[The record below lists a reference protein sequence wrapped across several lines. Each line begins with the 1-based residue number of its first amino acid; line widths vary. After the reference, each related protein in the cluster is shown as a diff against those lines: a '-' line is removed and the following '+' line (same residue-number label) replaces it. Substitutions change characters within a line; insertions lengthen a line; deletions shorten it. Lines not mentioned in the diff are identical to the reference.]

1 MIYRKI
7 KIYRNHRQ
15 MTSSLLSPNIYQP
28 FPGRKSNCAPQG
40 AISASSCFGLQPETR
55 LTKLLKISTPK
66 SHLITKR
73 KSQADCWMVYEPR
86 KHGLDENGLLKTYV
100 LLMGWY
106 NARNYNDNTEVC
118 QKRGESSWCHFFLSP
133 EHNMDSKRLFVF
145 LLISCVL
152 MTVCVQPAVSQG
164 LRWGREFQ
172 EEDSPK
178 MRPMKEFRRKYE
190 RKLGASKDGG
200 LFHFLY

>member
-15 MTSSLLSPNIYQP
+15 MTSSLLSANIYQP

-40 AISASSCFGLQPETR
+40 AISATSCFGLQPETR

-106 NARNYNDNTEVC
+106 NARNYNGNVPKTW
-118 QKRGESSWCHFFLSP
+118 GEFLIP
-133 EHNMDSKRLFVF
+133 FLFISRAQHGF
-145 LLISCVL
+145 QATFRFSAHLLR
-152 MTVCVQPAVSQG
+152 TNDG
-164 LRWGREFQ
+164 LRPACCVTGTQMGQRVSRRRQPQNEAHERIQ
-172 EEDSPK
+172 EEI
-178 MRPMKEFRRKYE
+178 REETGRQ
-190 RKLGASKDGG
+190 
-200 LFHFLY
+200 